1 MVPVFL
7 FLISIPSCTYI
18 FKTLLRI
25 RDPSSV
31 FIPFSEA
38 ETKRGACRCAI
49 GAFSFPIGKFIR
61 PPSTRISHF
70 GLFPLHNTFFTAP
83 FRQRNSRSSPRSFRS
98 GSLHKVD
105 HWLSFCWLPPF
116 SLPSCPF
123 CSATPS
129 SSSASSRPRPR
140 PRAFSSSDQNPS
152 NRSRLEGGF
161 TWSIRDP
168 LCTFQKCLGAAPGVN
183 ETRR

>member
-83 FRQRNSRSSPRSFRS
+83 FRQRNSRSSPRSFEWFSSQS
-98 GSLHKVD
+98 GPLVKFLLASTFFASL
-105 HWLSFCWLPPF
+105 LPLLLRHPLF
-116 SLPSCPF
+116 LLRFLPS
-123 CSATPS
+123 PS
-129 SSSASSRPRPR
+129 
-140 PRAFSSSDQNPS
+140 PS
-152 NRSRLEGGF
+152 PGFLFVRSESL
-161 TWSIRDP
+161 
-168 LCTFQKCLGAAPGVN
+168 
-183 ETRR
+183 